1 MTNKND
7 LSILT
12 KKDMIYLLNNK
23 DKTTQKIDDLKVLVR
38 IIKENKLTF

>member
-1 MTNKND
+1 MINKND

-38 IIKENKLTF
+38 IIKENKITF